1 MKYDPKQEKQLMTEI
16 WSLNIKDDPVNF
28 VKFAF
33 PWGQKDT
40 PLEHFTGPRKW
51 QEKILREISVHIQR
65 NQVIDLPEM
74 FRMSVA
80 SGRGIGKSALV
91 AWLILWM
98 LSTRLGATI
107 IVTANTEQQL
117 RSRTWAEL
125 GKWMTLS
132 INSHWFMKTATTIK
146 PAPWFQEALERDL
159 KIDTGYYYAQA
170 QLWSEE
176 NPDAFAGIH
185 SSYGVCLIMDEASGI
200 PSPIYSVS
208 EGFFTEPTRDRY
220 WFTFS
225 NPRRNTGPFYDSFHS
240 KKSFWKTLQ
249 IDSRTVEGTD
259 QQLFQ
264 KMIEQYGEDSTVSR
278 VEVMGE
284 FPSSED
290 DTVIPMGLI
299 RAAIDRDVSLT
310 ASAPVIWG
318 LDVARFGGDN
328 SALCVRQGNTVFEI
342 TAFSSMDLMQLC
354 GVIKNRYDDAT
365 VLDKPQEILID
376 VIGIGAGVVDR
387 LREQNLPVRGVNVS
401 ESSSAKNNYLN
412 LRAELWF
419 AIKDWLAQRDC
430 RLPIDDELASEL
442 AAPLYKYTSTGKI
455 KIESKDEMR
464 KRGIKSPDKADALAL
479 TMASSAA
486 SFSGS
491 ESYFGYNFKK
501 PLKSRIIRVG

>member
-1 MKYDPKQEKQLMTEI
+1 MKPLVFPRPSTASPRGSSP
-16 WSLNIKDDPVNF
+16 SLRATAIGLLSPTR
-28 VKFAF
+28 AETQ
-33 PWGQKDT
+33 GHSTT
-40 PLEHFTGPRKW
+40 PSTRK
-51 QEKILREISVHIQR
+51 R
-65 NQVIDLPEM
+65 
-74 FRMSVA
+74 A
-80 SGRGIGKSALV
+80 SG
-91 AWLILWM
+91 
-98 LSTRLGATI
+98 
-107 IVTANTEQQL
+107 
-117 RSRTWAEL
+117 
-125 GKWMTLS
+125 
-132 INSHWFMKTATTIK
+132 
-146 PAPWFQEALERDL
+146 
-159 KIDTGYYYAQA
+159 
-170 QLWSEE
+170 
-176 NPDAFAGIH
+176 
-185 SSYGVCLIMDEASGI
+185 
-200 PSPIYSVS
+200 
-208 EGFFTEPTRDRY
+208 
-220 WFTFS
+220 
-225 NPRRNTGPFYDSFHS
+225 
-240 KKSFWKTLQ
+240 KTLQ

-290 DTVIPMGLI
+290 DTVIPMSLI

-310 ASAPVIWG
+310 ASEPIIWG

-342 TAFSSMDLMQLC
+342 TSFASMDLMQLC

-401 ESSSAKNNYLN
+401 ESPSSKNNYLN

-491 ESYFGYNFKK
+491 ESVFR
-501 PLKSRIIRVG
+501 L